1 MAFVVPTVSESVI
14 LRRILGLNTNGN
26 LSLRLFTNE
35 GYEPD
40 EDTVLADLTE
50 CSTAGYAAITLS
62 SGSWTITTVSGQ
74 TTAQYPEQVFT
85 MTAAATIQ
93 GYFILD
99 ASSNLILV
107 EAFTSA
113 PFVLP
118 GAGGQIAITP
128 TISLE

>member
-1 MAFVVPTVSESVI
+1 MAFVVPTASEAVI
-14 LRRILGLNTNGN
+14 LRRILGLNVNGN
-26 LSLRLFTNE
+26 LTLRLFTNE

-40 EDTVLADLTE
+40 EDTVLSDLTE
-50 CSTAGYAAITLS
+50 CSAAGYAAITLS
-62 SGSWTITTVSGQ
+62 SGSWSIASVGGQ
-74 TTAQYPEQVFT
+74 TTAQYPEQTFT
-85 MTAAATIQ
+85 ITEAATIQ
-93 GYFILD
+93 GYFLLD
-99 ASSNLILV
+99 ASNNLILV